1 MTRRTLPLVDTS
13 LDVLFVLLPFA
24 LLAATVGVL
33 FVTSVVRLKNGGR
46 GGRVRVAVAPAVVAS
61 VVCCGTLAFIVP
73 LYKFSLSCECREG
86 VCEAQ
91 CVPAYTPCRLA
102 ACQLQKAWTRALN
115 GGGTTV
121 L

>member
-46 GGRVRVAVAPAVVAS
+46 VRVAVAPAVVAS

-73 LYKFSLSCECREG
+73 LYKFSLSCECRG
-86 VCEAQ
+86 
-91 CVPAYTPCRLA
+91 CV
-102 ACQLQKAWTRALN
+102 
-115 GGGTTV
+115 
-121 L
+121 